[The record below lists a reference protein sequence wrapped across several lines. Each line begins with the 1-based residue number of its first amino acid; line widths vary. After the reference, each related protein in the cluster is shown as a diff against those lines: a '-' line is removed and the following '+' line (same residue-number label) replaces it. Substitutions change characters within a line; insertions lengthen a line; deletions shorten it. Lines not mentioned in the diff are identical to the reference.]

1 MNAADG
7 PRVRGNDWGVL
18 DVPEPGSYTPRRTV
32 SIVVPAYRA
41 AATLPYT
48 LAALA
53 AQSYPAHL
61 LEVVV
66 VDDDDGPELELPE
79 LRPENTRVVG
89 AAMSWGRANAC
100 RSGAAV
106 AEGEVIHWLDADMVP
121 SADQVARQM
130 RWHHTIDHAVVLG
143 HKTFVDPTDLPP
155 VSEVHQAVLDHRLAD
170 LFAGRWVDEHQW
182 VEKIWR
188 RTDDLKTAGF
198 RAFHVHVGATASVSH
213 DLYADAGGMDASLRL
228 GEDVELGYRL
238 ALKGAVFVAD
248 RSATSWHLG
257 RSSLMK
263 HQQQI
268 QRYNSPFIAQRVPDF
283 RKFRQD
289 AGRSYL
295 VPYIEVVVD
304 TGGHSWEQVKY
315 TVDGVLRARPG
326 DLRCLLVGR
335 WSELTE
341 ERRDPLQDTLLE
353 LRLLREE
360 YAEDPRVVLVEKPER
375 TAFPAQ
381 FRLHLPVGWR
391 PGEATLDKLTREM
404 QKRSQGL
411 RSLSLSDGQV
421 ARLERTA
428 AIERATRVRQEGED
442 LDVVVGT
449 VSDTARSEGAEYGFR
464 HHADTSGPPQPRP
477 VSPIRRAL
485 TQLRPGTHDE
495 NRPPHPRR

>member
-1 MNAADG
+1 
-7 PRVRGNDWGVL
+7 
-18 DVPEPGSYTPRRTV
+18 V
-32 SIVVPAYRA
+32 SIVVPAFRA
-41 AATLPYT
+41 DATLPYT

-53 AQSYPAHL
+53 AQTYPAHL

-66 VDDDDGPELELPE
+66 VDDDDGPPLDLPE
-79 LRPENTRVVG
+79 LRPENTRVIG
-89 AAMSWGRANAC
+89 APTSWGRANAC

-121 SADQVARQM
+121 STEQVAHQM

-143 HKTFVDPTDLPP
+143 HKLFLDPTDLSP
-155 VSEVHQAVLDHRLAD
+155 VPEVHAAVLDHRLEE
-170 LFAGRWVDEHQW
+170 LFAGRWVDTHEW

-198 RAFHVHVGATASVSH
+198 RAFHVHVGATASVGR
-213 DLYADAGGMDASLRL
+213 DLYADAGGMDDALRL

-238 ALKGAVFVAD
+238 ALKGAVFVAE
-248 RSATSWHLG
+248 RRATSWHLG

-268 QRYNSPFIAQRVPDF
+268 QRYNAPFIAQRVPDF

-289 AGRSYL
+289 GGRSYR

-304 TGGHSWEQVKY
+304 TDGHGWGQVKY
-315 TVDGVLRARPG
+315 TVDGVLRARPA

-335 WSELTE
+335 WSELRE
-341 ERRDPLQDTLLE
+341 ERRDPLQDALLE

-360 YAEDPRVVLVEKPER
+360 YGEDHRVALVEKPER
-375 TAFPAQ
+375 TGFPAQ

-391 PGEATLDKLTREM
+391 PGESTLDKLTSEM
-404 QKRSQGL
+404 QKRAQGL
-411 RSLSLSDGQV
+411 RSVSLPDGQV

-428 AIERATRVRQEGED
+428 ALERAIRVKEEGED
-442 LDVVVGT
+442 LDDAVAAVSGT
-449 VSDTARSEGAEYGFR
+449 WWSEGHEEGFR
-464 HHADTSGPPQPRP
+464 HHTDNSSQT
-477 VSPIRRAL
+477 RA
-485 TQLRPGTHDE
+485 T
-495 NRPPHPRR
+495 RPPPASPDSDRASDPAGRIAARLRSSLRRR